1 MSEAANAEQQ
11 LAKQLQTSK
20 ITSLDDEPARQVL
33 NTIKKLSKKKKW
45 AEAAQHYAALAHVL
59 PKDFN
64 PALQAARHYQK
75 AQDTDA
81 AARWFLE
88 TAERYA
94 NNYETSKAIAT
105 LRIYTKLRPD
115 DSENPKRIYDIC
127 LQNGA
132 QNKNPPSIILS
143 DADRA
148 GSRLLASDLF
158 KAFDS
163 AHFDDLIKALTYHKY
178 ADGDVINRMGDK
190 ATSLYIVIS
199 GAVSGYLTLNNKRTY
214 LGDIGENN
222 IFGETAYFTGGRRT
236 AEVIAKGETEVF
248 ELPYSMLDKFQH
260 TLPSFNKH
268 IEELYKTRML
278 VKQLALTSLFEKV
291 RAQCREW
298 VAPRMRP
305 VTLKAGETLFKQND
319 TSLDLY
325 LVRAGKL
332 AVTIDVAGQERLVK
346 TVETGGIV
354 GETAIV
360 AKKRRT
366 ASVRC
371 ISDCMLMKL
380 DGKDYEMFY
389 QSSEP
394 VQKALQ
400 KIKKKHVKETLDIM
414 KNVKHVEGDDTCE
427 ILIKDIW
434 ANH

>member
-1 MSEAANAEQQ
+1 MSEALSAEKQ
-11 LAKQLQTSK
+11 LTKQLQASK
-20 ITSLDDEPARQVL
+20 VTSLDDKPAQKVL
-33 NTIKKLSKKKKW
+33 DSVKKLSKKKKW
-45 AEAAQHYAALAHVL
+45 DEAAHHYAALANVL

-64 PALQAARHYQK
+64 PSLQAARHYQR
-75 AQDTDA
+75 AQNTDA

-94 NNYETSKAIAT
+94 NKYESSKAIAT
-105 LRIYTKLRPD
+105 LRIYAQLNPEDTT
-115 DSENPKRIYDIC
+115 NPKRIYDIC
-127 LQNGA
+127 VQNGA
-132 QNKNPPSIILS
+132 QNKNPPSIVLS

-148 GSRLLASDLF
+148 GSRLLANDLF
-158 KAFDS
+158 QAFDS
-163 AHFDDLIKALTYHKY
+163 AHFDDLIQALTYHKY
-178 ADGDVINRMGDK
+178 ADGDVINRMGDH

-222 IFGETAYFTGGRRT
+222 IFGETAYFTGGKRT
-236 AEVIAKGETEVF
+236 AESVAKGETEVF
-248 ELPYSMLDKFQH
+248 ELPYSMLDEFKY

-278 VKQLALTSLFEKV
+278 VKQLALTSVFDKV

-298 VAPRMRP
+298 IAPRMKP
-305 VTLKAGETLFKQND
+305 VTLKAGTTLFKQND
-319 TSLDLY
+319 KSLDLY

-332 AVTIDVAGQERLVK
+332 AVTIDVGGKERLVK

-354 GETAIV
+354 GETAVV

-366 ASVRC
+366 ASVRS
-371 ISDCMLMKL
+371 ISDCVLMKL
-380 DGKDYEMFY
+380 DGKDYETFY

-394 VQKALQ
+394 IQKVLQ
-400 KIKKKHVKETLDIM
+400 KIKQKHVKETLDIM
-414 KNVKHVEGDDTCE
+414 KNIRHVEGDDTCE
-427 ILIKDIW
+427 VLIKDIW